1 VTAKRANSS
10 SSESCTRYLT
20 RLLRKSSLLIALLLL
35 ALASL
40 ACAIQV
46 PRLNSETVP
55 PATSSGD
62 ILTFNIPV
70 SLLILEPGESI
81 PYTQLSYQGREGN
94 LYLVRIDNQMAEKRV
109 GDSIRWQG
117 VIAPGVSAL
126 YNLRVAPSLQQDNLL
141 AGGSVEIGV
150 FNPLPSENES
160 DLSGREDYIHFG
172 NVFVDYRIPTG
183 ENIPGTTII
192 FEGKRE
198 EEAEFSGVSGYPY
211 RAVGDS
217 ITWRGQIR
225 ENISVNYSL
234 RIVSINDN
242 ELRVIG
248 SAELWI
254 DPIL

>member
-10 SSESCTRYLT
+10 SSESCTRYPT

-109 GDSIRWQG
+109 GDSVRWQG

-172 NVFVDYRIPTG
+172 NVFVDYK
-183 ENIPGTTII
+183 NIPGTTIV
-192 FEGKRE
+192 FEAKRE

-217 ITWRGQIR
+217 LAWRGQIR